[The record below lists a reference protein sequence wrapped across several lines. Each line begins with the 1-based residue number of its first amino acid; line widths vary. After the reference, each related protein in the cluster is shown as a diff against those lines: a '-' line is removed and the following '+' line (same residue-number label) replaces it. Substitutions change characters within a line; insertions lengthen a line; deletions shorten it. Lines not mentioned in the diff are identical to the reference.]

1 MLLSPCY
8 RQEALAAVSP
18 LRRPKHLDQSG
29 MEQMLPSTTI
39 STLGQTQMIYWGR
52 LCWLLESELSCT
64 PMFSQGVL
72 IHYTPEVVTQ
82 EGRQLPSQNRAQCE
96 ACPSHL
102 HCLKT
107 HFCLTDIISYCLLE
121 GSVNICRR
129 QAQVYLHEAR
139 E

>member
-1 MLLSPCY
+1 MGLIVLSCP
-8 RQEALAAVSP
+8 LKNFDIFTDVLSILTAVSP
-18 LRRPKHLDQSG
+18 LRRPKHLDRSG
-29 MEQMLPSTTI
+29 MEQVLPSTTI

-64 PMFSQGVL
+64 PVFTLGVL

-82 EGRQLPSQNRAQCE
+82 EGRQLLSQYRAQRE

-107 HFCLTDIISYCLLE
+107 HFCLTAIISYCLLK
-121 GSVNICRR
+121 GSVNIRR
-129 QAQVYLHEAR
+129 
-139 E
+139 